1 MNKTLEILKRG
12 VIALVI
18 PAFLYLLLYLAAP
31 AAIGWGSLWE
41 LLRQS
46 IAAAI
51 LSWGMVFGLKI
62 GIWNFSVGANV
73 MFAAIIGGNISLRL
87 GLGLLPTILV
97 ITLTGTLV
105 GLLSG
110 SLFILLRIPSVI
122 LTIGMMV
129 ILESATAVAF
139 GGGGVTMLNDILNL
153 SLFPNDVIVGVV
165 LYIIAFALMYWISLG
180 YNIRAVGS
188 NIGASKLNGIGIDKT
203 RILCLTVT
211 GFFCGCYAFMAIAK
225 GGVITPRVNMDSL
238 TLTFDALIGG
248 FIAIALEKQVNLIM
262 GVFIGSFS
270 IQLIKSCIIAF
281 NMPSVFQQAII
292 AIFLLIIMAMTTRS
306 PIMDTLRERMRRL
319 VSRKQLSGN

>member
-1 MNKTLEILKRG
+1 MKKIIEIIKRC
-12 VIALVI
+12 VIVLI
-18 PAFLYLLLYLAAP
+18 TPAVLYLVLYLAAP
-31 AAIGWGSLWE
+31 SAIGWSSLWE

-51 LSWGMVFGLKI
+51 LSWGMVYGLKI

-73 MFAAIIGGNISLRL
+73 MFSAVIGGNIALRL
-87 GLGLLPTILV
+87 GLGLIPTILI
-97 ITLTGTLV
+97 ITLTGTVV
-105 GLLSG
+105 GLISG
-110 SLFILLRIPSVI
+110 ALFIFLRIPSVI

-129 ILESATAVAF
+129 ILESGTAIAF
-139 GGGGVTMLNDILNL
+139 GGGGITMLNDILKL
-153 SLFPNDVIVGVV
+153 SLFPYDMIVG
-165 LYIIAFALMYWISLG
+165 IILFVIAYAMMYWISFG
-180 YNIRAVGS
+180 YNLRAVGS
-188 NIGASKLNGIGIDKT
+188 NIGVAKLNGIGIDKT
-203 RILCLTVT
+203 RIICFTVT
-211 GFFCGCYAFMAIAK
+211 GFFCGCYAFMALAK

-306 PIMDTLRERMRRL
+306 PVMDTIRAWCRRML
-319 VSRKQLSGN
+319 PSKQNS

>member
-1 MNKTLEILKRG
+1 MKKIIEIIKRC
-12 VIALVI
+12 VIVLI
-18 PAFLYLLLYLAAP
+18 TPAVLYLVLYLAAP
-31 AAIGWGSLWE
+31 SAIGWSSLWE

-51 LSWGMVFGLKI
+51 LSWGMVYGLKI

-73 MFAAIIGGNISLRL
+73 MFSAVIGGNIALRL
-87 GLGLLPTILV
+87 GLGLIPTILI
-97 ITLTGTLV
+97 ITLTGTVV
-105 GLLSG
+105 GLISG
-110 SLFILLRIPSVI
+110 ALFIFLRIPSVI

-129 ILESATAVAF
+129 ILESGTAIAF
-139 GGGGVTMLNDILNL
+139 GGGGITMLNDILKL
-153 SLFPNDVIVGVV
+153 SLFPYDMIVG
-165 LYIIAFALMYWISLG
+165 IILFVIAYAMMYWISFG
-180 YNIRAVGS
+180 YNLRAVGS
-188 NIGASKLNGIGIDKT
+188 NIGVAKLNGIGIDKT
-203 RILCLTVT
+203 RIICLTVT
-211 GFFCGCYAFMAIAK
+211 GFFCGCYAFMALAK

-306 PIMDTLRERMRRL
+306 PVMDTIRAWCRRML
-319 VSRKQLSGN
+319 PSKQNS